1 MLTGGGVHGMC
12 EQRKKGKERKENHDA
27 LRASPAVLGM

>member
-1 MLTGGGVHGMC
+1 MLMVGVVHGMC

-27 LRASPAVLGM
+27 LRASPAVLSI